1 MFKNISVGDLVMQR
15 SSWYEPIGLVLDL
28 SYGRSKMPKNEPDTI
43 YEYAAVQWTN
53 GTQSVIKTGLLEKI
67 S

>member
-1 MFKNISVGDLVMQR
+1 MIKGISKGDLVMQR
-15 SSWYEPIGLVLDL
+15 GTRYENVGLVLDV

-43 YEYAAVQWTN
+43 YEYAAVQWST
-53 GTQSVIKTGLLEKI
+53 GVRSVIKTGLLEKI